1 MCGLHC
7 FRQCTRTI
15 HSAHSR
21 ITLTELSQECG
32 RTPSVRRQSAA
43 KSGHS
48 PESPPSATCCL
59 SGTGAHHR
67 WCVHCNSPNGVG
79 NSHCLKAPQ
88 PFRFRLT
95 GSSHPERTGRD
106 CLAAN
111 ESIVLERRDSFSDL
125 RPNHRTCFRMNSTQ
139 ATLPHCGTHC
149 LSKQTDAW

>member
-48 PESPPSATCCL
+48 PESPPSPWNL
-59 SGTGAHHR
+59 TGKLFR
-67 WCVHCNSPNGVG
+67 SY
-79 NSHCLKAPQ
+79 SIE
-88 PFRFRLT
+88 PFMVELFIAERLT
-95 GSSHPERTGRD
+95 RSPEQSMPSDEVVITDKGSSVARLTPIMQTQLRTPRQPGTLRGTVLYCAPD
-106 CLAAN
+106 FDAPLN
-111 ESIVLERRDSFSDL
+111 EFQEYT
-125 RPNHRTCFRMNSTQ
+125 P
-139 ATLPHCGTHC
+139 
-149 LSKQTDAW
+149 